1 MHVLCFTN
9 PLNKFVTEQQVV
21 ELTES
26 GTLAFTKFDGKVEYV
41 RVYGD
46 TVVVAG
52 SESAVWAGKRPLA
65 GQTTRL
71 RFTAWMKQGGRWQ
84 QVASH
89 ANIVVQE

>member
-9 PLNKFVTEQQVV
+9 PLNKM
-21 ELTES
+21 
-26 GTLAFTKFDGKVEYV
+26 
-41 RVYGD
+41 
-46 TVVVAG
+46 
-52 SESAVWAGKRPLA
+52 PLA